1 MANKRYWV
9 IGGEYR
15 SLDFDQLIDGTA
27 KVIGPFSSF
36 THAEYAWRAVSEDN
50 RSNCNMRFT
59 IVTEGAR
66 AAAKAAA

>member
-15 SLDFDQLIDGTA
+15 SLDFDQIIDGTGR
-27 KVIGPFSSF
+27 VIGPFSSA
-36 THAEYAWRAVSEDN
+36 THAEYAWRAISEEY

-59 IVTEGAR
+59 IVMEGAR
-66 AAAKAAA
+66 SAKAAA

>member
-1 MANKRYWV
+1 MTNKRYWV

-15 SLDFDQLIDGTA
+15 SLAFDELIEGTA
-27 KVIGPFSSF
+27 RVIGPFGSL
-36 THAEYAWRAVSEDN
+36 THAEHAWRAVSEDH

-59 IVTEGAR
+59 IVQEGAR

>member
-15 SLDFDQLIDGTA
+15 SLNFDELIDDTA
-27 KVIGPFSSF
+27 RVIGPFSSF
-36 THAEYAWRAVSEDN
+36 THAEYAWRSISEEH

-59 IVTEGAR
+59 IVQEGAR